1 MHPPAPWRMR
11 QGEPELLNRQEHVS
25 DLRSAPPPPL
35 EAADHVRGEPDW
47 PLLVIYA
54 DFTCPRCALAHERLR
69 EASIR
74 LAFRHF
80 AIAAKHPRAVP
91 LAAAAEAAG
100 AQGRF
105 WELHDALFE
114 DPGHTD
120 DPYLWEHAKALGLD
134 LDRFERDR
142 RSAPVRERVREQT
155 RGGMRAGVAVTPT
168 LIEGRTIVPGPPD
181 AELIARLTA
190 TIRVP
195 TFRKRTES
203 AAETQ
208 ADRKAE
214 HEQ

>member
-1 MHPPAPWRMR
+1 
-11 QGEPELLNRQEHVS
+11 VS
-25 DLRSAPPPPL
+25 DLRSAPAPAL
-35 EAADHVRGEPDW
+35 TDEDHVRGDLAAP
-47 PLLVIYA
+47 LVIFYG
-54 DFTCPRCALAHERLR
+54 DYTCPRCALTHARLAGAPVR
-69 EASIR
+69 V
-74 LAFRHF
+74 AFRHF